1 MCALRA
7 SRYGLKAHVFQRMV
21 FLGVPC
27 FILNCIWLLYN
38 DVNCTDAR
46 DLDYVEFMSGEGN
59 IFGSML
65 EMMLHACGYD
75 NQPHPILQNL
85 LRPLPNRVP
94 LRHPIAAPART
105 RRWHQLGPCLR
116 ELGLDES
123 Q

>member
-1 MCALRA
+1 
-7 SRYGLKAHVFQRMV
+7 MV

-75 NQPHPILQNL
+75 NKLHPILQNL
-85 LRPLPNRVP
+85 LCPTGCLCAIQL
-94 LRHPIAAPART
+94 LRRLAPGGGTSWA
-105 RRWHQLGPCLR
+105 
-116 ELGLDES
+116 E
-123 Q
+123 